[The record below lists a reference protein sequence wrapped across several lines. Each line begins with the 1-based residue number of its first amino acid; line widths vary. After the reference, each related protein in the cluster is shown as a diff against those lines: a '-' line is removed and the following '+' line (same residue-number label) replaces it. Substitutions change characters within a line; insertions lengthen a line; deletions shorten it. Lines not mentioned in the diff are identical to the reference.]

1 MRTKS
6 RTALMLL
13 GSISLFAFGTTGAIA
28 AQALPAGCTKDQ
40 GVITCTSSDPVGNSE
55 NSGGQSQ
62 SRDTSTT
69 SQGNLTNKKNS
80 CTTGPG
86 NQTTC

>member
-13 GSISLFAFGTTGAIA
+13 GSLSLFAFGTTGAIA
-28 AQALPAGCTKDQ
+28 AQALGPGCTKDQ
-40 GVITCTSSDPVGNSE
+40 GVITCTDPVGNSE
-55 NSGGQSQ
+55 NSGGKSQ
-62 SRDTSTT
+62 TKDTT
-69 SQGNLTNKKNS
+69 SQGNLTNKK

-86 NQTTC
+86 NQTTCP

>member
-1 MRTKS
+1 MS
-6 RTALMLL
+6 RTAFLTLL

-28 AQALPAGCTKDQ
+28 GQVPSGCTKDQ
-40 GVITCTSSDPVGNSE
+40 GTITCSDPVGNSE

-62 SRDTSTT
+62 TRDTT
-69 SQGNLTNKKNS
+69 SQGNLTNKK

>member
-1 MRTKS
+1 MCTMS
-6 RTALMLL
+6 RTALLTLL

-28 AQALPAGCTKDQ
+28 DQLPSNCSRDQ
-40 GVITCTSSDPVGNSE
+40 GVVTCETSDHVGNSP
-55 NSGGQSQ
+55 SDGPSQ
-62 SRDTSTT
+62 TKDTTST
-69 SQGNLTNKKNS
+69 SQGNTTNKK

>member
-6 RTALMLL
+6 RTALILL
-13 GSISLFAFGTTGAIA
+13 GSMSLFAFGTTGAIA
-28 AQALPAGCTKDQ
+28 ANLPGGCTKFQ
-40 GVITCTSSDPVGNSE
+40 GVVTCSDPVGQSE
-55 NSGGQSQ
+55 ASGGQS
-62 SRDTSTT
+62 RTKDTT
-69 SQGNLTNKKNS
+69 SQGNLTNKK